1 MVTNPEAQPDEPT
14 KADLIREQAEASVRL
29 VVAGSE
35 AGAVRRII
43 LYVVVALAL
52 VGAPPIVA
60 GLGLI
65 ALLLLGLTDQ
75 FR

>member
-1 MVTNPEAQPDEPT
+1 MVTNPEAKPDEPT
-14 KADLIREQAEASVRL
+14 KADLIREQAEANVRL
-29 VVAGSE
+29 VVAGNE
-35 AGAVRRII
+35 AGAIRRIL

-52 VGAPPIVA
+52 VGAPPIIA